1 MTTSTIAKKGFFYP
15 EMFNG
20 LIEAAI
26 WTNEE
31 QLCEEAER
39 EYEHQPA
46 YRGDW
51 VPEKAGISI
60 DDFAPSA
67 IAYLEDYCRQ
77 FAAAFEEFC
86 ISPSKYFNKI
96 PVEYIGHDLWLTT
109 CGHGAGF
116 WDGDWEEPIATQLS
130 EWCRKHGD
138 IELYVGDDQLIYIC
152 GKESYSN
159 D

>member
-1 MTTSTIAKKGFFYP
+1 MTTNTIAEKGFLYP
-15 EMFNG
+15 EIFRG
-20 LIEAAI
+20 LTEAAI
-26 WTNEE
+26 WTNDDF
-31 QLCEEAER
+31 R
-39 EYEHQPA
+39 EDRLDA
-46 YRGDW
+46 SIGDY
-51 VPEKAGISI
+51 

-96 PVEYIGHDLWLTT
+96 PVNHTEHEYIGHDLWLTT

-152 GKESYSN
+152 GKENHSN